1 VAGEDLHRANWI
13 RRQRC
18 RACGGPGPC
27 ELHHAESGTTYDPDE
42 PPPRKSAG
50 PKRGKGQ
57 RCHDKWGMSL
67 HTRCHGQFTDHTGF
81 SEGWSDQERAQWEH
95 DQVAE
100 MRKLY
105 DEEFPNGDPAKHARA
120 IHATGKSDKP
130 ARKPGSTGSAD
141 AERARIVRVI
151 RARAAE
157 RQHLSDHHALLAEL
171 ADDIAGGLNE
181 TGAF

>member
-1 VAGEDLHRANWI
+1 MAGEDLHRSNWI

-27 ELHHAESGTTYDPDE
+27 QLHHAESGTTYDPDE
-42 PPPRKSAG
+42 RPPAKSAG

-67 HTRCHGQFTDHTGF
+67 HVRCHGDFTDHKGF
-81 SEGWSDQERAQWEH
+81 CEGWSDQKRAEWEH
-95 DQVAE
+95 EQVAE

-105 DEEFPNGDPAKHARA
+105 DAEFPNGSQAVQTERA
-120 IHATGKSDKP
+120 I
-130 ARKPGSTGSAD
+130 ARKASGIPRDPGQK
-141 AERARIVRVI
+141 ERDRIVRVI

-157 RQHLSDHHALLAEL
+157 RQHLPDQHQLLAEL
-171 ADDIAGGLNE
+171 ADDIAGGLND

>member
-1 VAGEDLHRANWI
+1 MANEEPHRANWI

-27 ELHHAESGTTYDPDE
+27 QLHHAESGTTYDPDE
-42 PPPRKSAG
+42 RPPSKSAG

-67 HTRCHGQFTDHTGF
+67 HLKCHADFTDHRGF
-81 SEGWSDQERAQWEH
+81 CEGWSDQARAQWEH

-120 IHATGKSDKP
+120 VHATGKSDKP
-130 ARKPGSTGSAD
+130 ARGAGKGG
-141 AERARIVRVI
+141 AEAECARIVRVI

-157 RQHLSDHHALLAEL
+157 RHHLPDQHQLLSEL

-181 TGAF
+181 TGSF